1 MTKFLKVSLILLC
14 NIFLLSSCMK
24 EVEGYDTFATITLNG
39 EVYKDYDSWNWLR
52 SSQNPSF
59 LSILE
64 CEGQLTELDLY
75 LRKQPGNRSNHAYS
89 LDIIFD
95 SPLKKLK
102 LKEPYT
108 IVSTED
114 TLLYK
119 NKRLDFYKK
128 IWEDRRHLPTFGSG
142 GVCILRT
149 MTGDSRTEVFTSLSG
164 TCVLNDYD
172 KKGFAHGYL
181 KLSGIWPTGERCYL
195 EGDFTAHAG
204 GPEDIEQK

>member
-1 MTKFLKVSLILLC
+1 MIKFLKVSLILLC

-75 LRKQPGNRSNHAYS
+75 LRKQTGNRSNHAYC

-108 IVSTED
+108 IVSTAD

-119 NKRLDFYKK
+119 NKPLDFYKK
-128 IWEDRRHLPTFGSG
+128 IWEDRRNLPTFSSG

-149 MTGDSRTEVFTSLSG
+149 VTGDSRTEVVTSLSG
-164 TCVLNDYD
+164 TCLLNDFD
-172 KKGFAHGYL
+172 KKRFVHGYL

>member
-1 MTKFLKVSLILLC
+1 MIKFLKVSLILLC

-75 LRKQPGNRSNHAYS
+75 LRKQTGNRSNHAYC

-108 IVSTED
+108 IVSTAD

-119 NKRLDFYKK
+119 NKPLDFYKK
-128 IWEDRRHLPTFGSG
+128 IWEDRRNLPTFSSG

-149 MTGDSRTEVFTSLSG
+149 VTGDSRTEVVTSLSG

-181 KLSGIWPTGERCYL
+181 KLSGIWPTGERYYL

>member
-1 MTKFLKVSLILLC
+1 MIKFLKVSLILLC
-14 NIFLLSSCMK
+14 NTFLLSSCMK

-75 LRKQPGNRSNHAYS
+75 LRKQTGNRSNHAYC

-108 IVSTED
+108 IVSTAD

-119 NKRLDFYKK
+119 NKPLDFYKK
-128 IWEDRRHLPTFGSG
+128 IWEDRRNLPTFSSG

-149 MTGDSRTEVFTSLSG
+149 VTGDSRTEVVTSLSG

>member
-1 MTKFLKVSLILLC
+1 MIKFLKVSLILLC
-14 NIFLLSSCMK
+14 NTFLLSSCMK

-52 SSQNPSF
+52 SSYNPSF

-64 CEGQLTELDLY
+64 CEAQLEELDLY

>member
-1 MTKFLKVSLILLC
+1 MIKFLKVYLILLC

-75 LRKQPGNRSNHAYS
+75 LRKQTGNRSNHAYC

-108 IVSTED
+108 IVSTAD

-119 NKRLDFYKK
+119 NKPLDFYKK
-128 IWEDRRHLPTFGSG
+128 IWEDRRNLPTFSSG

-149 MTGDSRTEVFTSLSG
+149 VIGDSRTEVVTSLSG
-164 TCVLNDYD
+164 TCLLNDFD
-172 KKGFAHGYL
+172 KKGFVHGYL

>member
-1 MTKFLKVSLILLC
+1 MIKFLKVSLILLC

-75 LRKQPGNRSNHAYS
+75 LRKQTGNRSNHAYC

-108 IVSTED
+108 IVSTAD

-119 NKRLDFYKK
+119 NKPLDFYKK
-128 IWEDRRHLPTFGSG
+128 IWEDRRNLPTFSSG

-149 MTGDSRTEVFTSLSG
+149 VTGDSRTEVVTSLSG

-172 KKGFAHGYL
+172 KKGFAHGYI

>member
-1 MTKFLKVSLILLC
+1 MIKFLKVSLILLC

-39 EVYKDYDSWNWLR
+39 EVYKNYDSWNWLR

-75 LRKQPGNRSNHAYS
+75 LRKQTGNRSNHAYS
-89 LDIIFD
+89 LDIVFD

-108 IVSTED
+108 IVSTAD

-119 NKRLDFYKK
+119 NKPLDFYKK
-128 IWEDRRHLPTFGSG
+128 IWEDRRNLPTFGSG

-149 MTGDSRTEVFTSLSG
+149 VTGDSRTEVVTSLSG
-164 TCVLNDYD
+164 TCLLNDFD
-172 KKGFAHGYL
+172 KKGFVHGYL

>member
-1 MTKFLKVSLILLC
+1 
-14 NIFLLSSCMK
+14 MK

-39 EVYKDYDSWNWLR
+39 EVYKNYDSWNWLR
-52 SSQNPSF
+52 SSYNPVF
-59 LSILE
+59 LSILG
-64 CEGQLTELDLY
+64 CEEQLTELDLY
-75 LRKQPGNRSNHAYS
+75 LRKQPDNRSNHAYS
-89 LDIIFD
+89 LDIVFD

-149 MTGDSRTEVFTSLSG
+149 VTGHIRTAVVTSLSG

-181 KLSGIWPTGERCYL
+181 KLSGIWPTGERYYL

>member
-1 MTKFLKVSLILLC
+1 MIKFLKVSLILLC

-39 EVYKDYDSWNWLR
+39 EVYKNYDSWNWLR

-75 LRKQPGNRSNHAYS
+75 LRKQTGNRSNHAYC

-108 IVSTED
+108 IVSTAD

-119 NKRLDFYKK
+119 NKPLDFYKK
-128 IWEDRRHLPTFGSG
+128 IWEDRRNLPTFSSG

-149 MTGDSRTEVFTSLSG
+149 VTGDSRTEVVTSLSG
-164 TCVLNDYD
+164 TCLLNDFD
-172 KKGFAHGYL
+172 KKGFVHGYL

>member
-75 LRKQPGNRSNHAYS
+75 LRKQTGNRSNHAYC

-108 IVSTED
+108 IVSTAD

-119 NKRLDFYKK
+119 NKPLDFYKK
-128 IWEDRRHLPTFGSG
+128 IWEDRRNLPTFSSG

-149 MTGDSRTEVFTSLSG
+149 VTGDSRTEVVTSLSG

>member
-1 MTKFLKVSLILLC
+1 
-14 NIFLLSSCMK
+14 MK

-75 LRKQPGNRSNHAYS
+75 LRKQTGNRSNHAYC

-108 IVSTED
+108 IVSTAD

-119 NKRLDFYKK
+119 NKPLDFYKK
-128 IWEDRRHLPTFGSG
+128 IWEDRRNLPTFSSG

-149 MTGDSRTEVFTSLSG
+149 VIGDSRTEVVTSLSG

>member
-1 MTKFLKVSLILLC
+1 MIKFLKVSLILLC

-39 EVYKDYDSWNWLR
+39 EVYKNYDSWNWLR

-75 LRKQPGNRSNHAYS
+75 LRKQTGNRSNHAYC

-108 IVSTED
+108 IVSTAD

-119 NKRLDFYKK
+119 NKPLDFYKK
-128 IWEDRRHLPTFGSG
+128 IWEDRRNLPTFSSG

-149 MTGDSRTEVFTSLSG
+149 VTGDSRTEVVTSLSG

>member
-1 MTKFLKVSLILLC
+1 MIKFLKVSLILLC

-75 LRKQPGNRSNHAYS
+75 LRKQTGNRSNHAYS
-89 LDIIFD
+89 LDIVFD

-108 IVSTED
+108 IVSTAD

-119 NKRLDFYKK
+119 NKPLDFYKR
-128 IWEDRRHLPTFGSG
+128 IWEDRRNLPTFGSG

-149 MTGDSRTEVFTSLSG
+149 VTGDSRTEVVTSLSG
-164 TCVLNDYD
+164 TCLLNDFD
-172 KKGFAHGYL
+172 KKGFVHGYL

>member
-1 MTKFLKVSLILLC
+1 MIKFLKVSLILLC
-14 NIFLLSSCMK
+14 NTFLLSSCMK

-52 SSQNPSF
+52 SSYNPVF
-59 LSILE
+59 LSILGSE
-64 CEGQLTELDLY
+64 EQLTELDLY
-75 LRKQPGNRSNHAYS
+75 LRKQPDNRSNHAYS
-89 LDIIFD
+89 LYIVFD

>member
-75 LRKQPGNRSNHAYS
+75 LRKQTGNRSNHAYC

-108 IVSTED
+108 IVSTAD

-119 NKRLDFYKK
+119 NKPLDFYKK
-128 IWEDRRHLPTFGSG
+128 IWEDRRNLPTFSSG

-149 MTGDSRTEVFTSLSG
+149 VTGDSRTEVVTSLSG

-181 KLSGIWPTGERCYL
+181 KLSGIWPTGERYYL

>member
-1 MTKFLKVSLILLC
+1 
-14 NIFLLSSCMK
+14 MK

-75 LRKQPGNRSNHAYS
+75 LRKQTGNRSNHAYC

-108 IVSTED
+108 IVSTAD

-119 NKRLDFYKK
+119 NKPLDFYKK

-149 MTGDSRTEVFTSLSG
+149 VTGHIRTAVVTSLSG

-181 KLSGIWPTGERCYL
+181 KLSGIWPTGERYYL

>member
-1 MTKFLKVSLILLC
+1 MIKFLKVSLILLC

-64 CEGQLTELDLY
+64 CEGQLTELELY
-75 LRKQPGNRSNHAYS
+75 LRKQTGNRSNHAYC

-114 TLLYK
+114 TFLYK
-119 NKRLDFYKK
+119 NKPLDFYKK
-128 IWEDRRHLPTFGSG
+128 IWEDRRNLPTFGSG

-149 MTGDSRTEVFTSLSG
+149 VTGDSRTEVVTSLSG
-164 TCVLNDYD
+164 TCILDDFD
-172 KKGFAHGYL
+172 KKGFVHGYL
-181 KLSGIWPTGERCYL
+181 KLSGIWPTGERYYL

>member
-1 MTKFLKVSLILLC
+1 MIKFLKVSLILLC
-14 NIFLLSSCMK
+14 NTFLLSSCMK

-39 EVYKDYDSWNWLR
+39 EVYKNYDSWNWLR
-52 SSQNPSF
+52 SSYNPVF
-59 LSILE
+59 LSILG
-64 CEGQLTELDLY
+64 CEEQLTELDLY
-75 LRKQPGNRSNHAYS
+75 LRKQPDNRSNHAYS
-89 LDIIFD
+89 LYIVFD

-128 IWEDRRHLPTFGSG
+128 IWEDRRNLPTFGSG

-149 MTGDSRTEVFTSLSG
+149 VTGDSRTEVVTSLSG
-164 TCVLNDYD
+164 TCLLNDFD
-172 KKGFAHGYL
+172 KKGFVHGYL

>member
-1 MTKFLKVSLILLC
+1 
-14 NIFLLSSCMK
+14 MK

-52 SSQNPSF
+52 SSYNPSF

-64 CEGQLTELDLY
+64 CEAQLAELDLY

-108 IVSTED
+108 IVSTAD

-119 NKRLDFYKK
+119 NKPLDFYKK
-128 IWEDRRHLPTFGSG
+128 IWEDRRNLPTFSSG

-149 MTGDSRTEVFTSLSG
+149 VTGDSRTEVVTSLSG

>member
-75 LRKQPGNRSNHAYS
+75 LRKQTGNRSNHAYC

-108 IVSTED
+108 IVSTAD

-119 NKRLDFYKK
+119 NKPLDFYKK
-128 IWEDRRHLPTFGSG
+128 IWEDRRNLPTFSSG

-149 MTGDSRTEVFTSLSG
+149 VTGDSRTEVVTSLSG
-164 TCVLNDYD
+164 TCLLNDFD
-172 KKGFAHGYL
+172 KKGFVHGYL

>member
-1 MTKFLKVSLILLC
+1 MIKFLKVSLILLC

-75 LRKQPGNRSNHAYS
+75 LRKQTGNRSNHAYC

-108 IVSTED
+108 IVSTAD

-119 NKRLDFYKK
+119 NKPLDFYKK
-128 IWEDRRHLPTFGSG
+128 IWEDRQNLPTFSSG

-149 MTGDSRTEVFTSLSG
+149 VTGDSRTEVVTSLSG

>member
-1 MTKFLKVSLILLC
+1 
-14 NIFLLSSCMK
+14 MK

-39 EVYKDYDSWNWLR
+39 EVYKNYDSWNWLR
-52 SSQNPSF
+52 SSYNPVF
-59 LSILE
+59 LSRLE
-64 CEGQLTELDLY
+64 CEEQLTELDLY
-75 LRKQPGNRSNHAYS
+75 LRKQPDNRSNHAYS

-108 IVSTED
+108 IVSTAD

-119 NKRLDFYKK
+119 NKPLDFYKK
-128 IWEDRRHLPTFGSG
+128 IWEDRRYLPTFGSG

-149 MTGDSRTEVFTSLSG
+149 VTGHIRTAVVTSLSG

>member
-1 MTKFLKVSLILLC
+1 MIKFLKVSLILLC

-75 LRKQPGNRSNHAYS
+75 LRKQTGNRSNHAYC

-108 IVSTED
+108 IVSTAD

-119 NKRLDFYKK
+119 NKPLDFYKK
-128 IWEDRRHLPTFGSG
+128 IWEDRRNLPTFSSG

-149 MTGDSRTEVFTSLSG
+149 VIGDSRTEVVTSLSG